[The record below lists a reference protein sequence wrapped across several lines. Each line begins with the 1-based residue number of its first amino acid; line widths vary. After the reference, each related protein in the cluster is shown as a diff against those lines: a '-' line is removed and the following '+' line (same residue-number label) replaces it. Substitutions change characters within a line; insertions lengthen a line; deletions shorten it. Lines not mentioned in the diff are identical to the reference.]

1 MRTASI
7 FAIAMILVVGAP
19 GCGKSTPK
27 TTVRIPPRIDLTQLE
42 VIGVVEFDSSSERE
56 LAIARDAELHGRSQA
71 RSGTGP
77 HRRTG
82 LEIRSA
88 GIGRPGSSWNT
99 GTIRALG
106 NEHGVATILTGK
118 LTISEARPSI
128 SIAPSLESGSV
139 SALIKATL
147 AVQLIEVS
155 SGASIWS
162 SSASASRD
170 VGNISVYGGKD
181 VVVNARDP
189 KGVYGPLV
197 DSLVEQVTRDFKA
210 TWVRR

>member
-1 MRTASI
+1 MRTTSV
-7 FAIAMILVVGAP
+7 FALALIVMAGTL
-19 GCGKSTPK
+19 GCAKSTPK
-27 TTVRIPPRIDLTQLE
+27 TTVRIPPRVDLSQLE

-56 LAIARDAELHGRSQA
+56 LGPIVTQSFTDEARRDQGLVRIAGLGSKAEALDSVDEEA
-71 RSGTGP
+71 
-77 HRRTG
+77 
-82 LEIRSA
+82 
-88 GIGRPGSSWNT
+88 WNT
-99 GTIRALG
+99 DTFKALG

-128 SIAPSLESGSV
+128 SIAPSLESGSL

-162 SSASASRD
+162 SSASASHN

-181 VVVNARDP
+181 VVVNAKDP
-189 KGVYGPLV
+189 KGAYGPLV
-197 DSLVEQVTRDFKA
+197 DELVEQVTRDFKA

>member
-1 MRTASI
+1 MRATSI
-7 FAIAMILVVGAP
+7 FALALIVIAGTL
-19 GCGKSTPK
+19 GCAKSTPK
-27 TTVRIPPRIDLTQLE
+27 TTVRIPPRVDLSQLE

-56 LAIARDAELHGRSQA
+56 LGPIVTQSFTDEARRDQGLVRIAGLGSKAEALDSVDEEA
-71 RSGTGP
+71 
-77 HRRTG
+77 
-82 LEIRSA
+82 
-88 GIGRPGSSWNT
+88 WNT
-99 GTIRALG
+99 DTFKALG

-128 SIAPSLESGSV
+128 SIAPSLESGSL

-162 SSASASRD
+162 SSASASHN

-181 VVVNARDP
+181 VVVNAKDP
-189 KGVYGPLV
+189 KGAYGPLV
-197 DSLVEQVTRDFKA
+197 DQLVEQVTRDFKA